1 MSSLQ
6 SVAPIAATAL
16 YTSLYKATAD
26 LSYPWQASYLFC
38 SVGFVTIGEKLLYK
52 FLVIQAYFTDK
63 DVL

>member
-38 SVGFVTIGEKLLYK
+38 SVGFVTIGEKLYK
-52 FLVIQAYFTDK
+52 LLVIQAYFTDK